1 MVHFL
6 VIRVSCLSSE
16 IGERSGVEGRE
27 GDGERGG
34 MAAAA
39 ACCPSALLLAAFLLS
54 SSVRQMKPRLTGPG
68 DAGAGNLVK
77 H

>member
-27 GDGERGG
+27 GDGEGG
-34 MAAAA
+34 W
-39 ACCPSALLLAAFLLS
+39 PLLLLA
-54 SSVRQMKPRLTGPG
+54 VRPRCCSPPSFSHPPS
-68 DAGAGNLVK
+68 DK
-77 H
+77 